1 MSQPDR
7 LPTGRFGPGNKF
19 GKTFAPGQS
28 GNPYGLRALQREWR
42 EAYAAAL
49 ISVGSAGGGLQA
61 AAENAAK
68 IVWKAAVGGE
78 AWAALHLVEVLGGGR
93 PAGFTMMAGVSM
105 EATGENADAIFEAF
119 YCRIAECSARI
130 EAGGDSED
138 AAAGAAGADGVPVEV
153 LGKAKPA

>member
-1 MSQPDR
+1 
-7 LPTGRFGPGNKF
+7 
-19 GKTFAPGQS
+19 
-28 GNPYGLRALQREWR
+28 
-42 EAYAAAL
+42 
-49 ISVGSAGGGLQA
+49 LQA